1 MPCQYNGSTQKTE
14 TKPTEWLQQCV
25 EHSVVFWVDS
35 HADKHSKSLMLLLAQ
50 VSMQESIWQLTSTRS
65 ISSDSCS
72 LTHRPDR
79 STLCADL
86 LDSSLAWRPMMFGR
100 RFRRIIA
107 SVICS
112 STLLNSEARL
122 RALDLWWSAGAAD
135 AAASCSLIS
144 ARSTAS
150 AIAAAFAFAF
160 ANVLVYCSGE
170 QCAVSIGKTCSLGI
184 RVVVFGC

>member
-1 MPCQYNGSTQKTE
+1 MPCQYNGSAQKTDTE
-14 TKPTEWLQQCV
+14 PTEWLQQCA

-50 VSMQESIWQLTSTRS
+50 VSMQERIWHLTSTRS
-65 ISSDSCS
+65 MSSDSCS

-86 LDSSLAWRPMMFGR
+86 LDSSLAWRSMVFGR

-112 STLLNSEARL
+112 STLLNGEAKL

-135 AAASCSLIS
+135 AAGLCSLIS
-144 ARSTAS
+144 ARSAAS

-160 ANVLVYCSGE
+160 ANLLVYCSEE
-170 QCAVSIGKTCSLGI
+170 QC
-184 RVVVFGC
+184 VV